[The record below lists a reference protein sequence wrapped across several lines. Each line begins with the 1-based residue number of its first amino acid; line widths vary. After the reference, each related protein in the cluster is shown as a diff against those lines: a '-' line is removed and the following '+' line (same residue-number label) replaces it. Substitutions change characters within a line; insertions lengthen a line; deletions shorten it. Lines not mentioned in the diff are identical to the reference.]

1 MTPISQP
8 SGLVALSA
16 SMSTEPDRKTEAIQR
31 AQVGSLMGANG
42 NNEPQNKSPK
52 KQSPA
57 SATRPKKYALEMWV
71 EIETNAGVHTTP
83 EEDLYS
89 VDFAIDSINH
99 AYPGCTGMYL
109 GVAGHMLAF
118 YGKKTNPRAGLL
130 LDQAITASKAIAN
143 IPTWMGYF
151 ATWRVKCISVFEAS
165 EILAGC
171 KRIEKESL
179 RRARWELQQQFSAL
193 QVDSTLSTT
202 AQPFQPRAALQSS
215 REDDV
220 PRSLPVQRG
229 LAGSSPA
236 LGFAPDS
243 PMRRAFPSHHQS
255 SDDDGV
261 STDTSSISDRPPH
274 RRHGSRRS
282 CSDSDGTRSSG
293 GRQKKKDGF
302 SSKIQIPEFGGK
314 KGHTHDVASAFQQWA
329 RCITYYRDYY
339 EDSYLM
345 PLVVSSLM
353 GDASDVFDW
362 ICGLNS
368 GRTQDL
374 TTLLQMLREH
384 YCGSLTFREQRNT
397 IENLRQKPQEAAID
411 FLIRVGTSVSNLG
424 NDWKDELTDVELQS
438 LQYEVSLNGVHEEIR
453 HVLDSEI
460 AKNGGNL
467 TPQQMYEAVKRY
479 ETYVARNKR
488 LEGKGAS
495 SSTSQPKASGHT
507 SGYKL
512 RFHKTTAFA
521 ATIPEVEDD
530 GPGRPE
536 SSPQEGADAYGNESS
551 QDDNEGLY
559 IPSYLEEAIPNDP
572 VLQVKMARAM

>member
-1 MTPISQP
+1 MATQNSKPSGPVSSPTTPTGEESVTPISQP
-8 SGLVALSA
+8 SGLGALST
-16 SMSTEPDRKTEAIQR
+16 SMSTKPDRKTGAIQR

-52 KQSPA
+52 KQTCA
-57 SATRPKKYALEMWV
+57 SGVRPKRYALEMWV
-71 EIETNAGVHTTP
+71 EIETSADVPAAP
-83 EEDLYS
+83 EEDSYS

-109 GVAGHMLAF
+109 GVVGHMLAF

-130 LDQAITASKAIAN
+130 LNQAITASKVIAN

-151 ATWRVKCISVFEAS
+151 AMWRVKCISTSEAS

-179 RRARWELQQQFSAL
+179 RQAHWELQQWFSTL
-193 QVDSTLSTT
+193 QVDSTLSAT
-202 AQPFQPRAALQSS
+202 AQPFQPQATPQSS
-215 REDDV
+215 QEDDV
-220 PRSLPVQRG
+220 PRSLPVRHG

-236 LGFAPDS
+236 LGCAPDS
-243 PMRRAFPSHHQS
+243 PIRRAFPSHHQS

-274 RRHGSRRS
+274 QRRGSRRS
-282 CSDSDGTRSSG
+282 RSSQSGSDSDGTHSSG
-293 GRQKKKDGF
+293 ERRKKKDGF
-302 SSKIQIPEFGGK
+302 SSKIQIPDFGGK
-314 KGHTHDVASAFQQWA
+314 KGHTYDVAGAFQQWA
-329 RCITYYRDYY
+329 CCITYYHDYY

-362 ICGLNS
+362 IHGLNS

-438 LQYEVSLNGVHEEIR
+438 LQYEVSLNRVHEEIR
-453 HVLDSEI
+453 HVLDSKI

-488 LEGKGAS
+488 LEGKGAN
-495 SSTSQPKASGHT
+495 SSTS
-507 SGYKL
+507 
-512 RFHKTTAFA
+512 
-521 ATIPEVEDD
+521 
-530 GPGRPE
+530 
-536 SSPQEGADAYGNESS
+536 
-551 QDDNEGLY
+551 
-559 IPSYLEEAIPNDP
+559 
-572 VLQVKMARAM
+572 